1 MTKEHS
7 KNSVEAK
14 RRLRIARANAEWN
27 EPSIKCKI
35 PRKPKPDFI
44 IRIESARGERMSV
57 SINRFMGKVF
67 VSTGQSLREFTRG
80 LEFLVRKSA

>member
-44 IRIESARGERMSV
+44 IRIESAKGERV
-57 SINRFMGKVF
+57 SYSIRRMFGKVF
-67 VSTGQSLREFTRG
+67 ISEGLSARQFCRG
-80 LEFLVRKSA
+80 LEHLITKSA